1 MAEISSGVY
10 RTNQH
15 EPVAA
20 IRGDTYKLPVLAT
33 VRDLNGRLV
42 ILLNNL
48 EWPVLLVPNNLGV
61 IVFTTN
67 ETLGVEDGVFGIAV
81 VCVFGGVTD
90 ETFLI
95 CETDP

>member
-1 MAEISSGVY
+1 M
-10 RTNQH
+10 
-15 EPVAA
+15 
-20 IRGDTYKLPVLAT
+20 PVLAT
-33 VRDLNGRLV
+33 VRDLNGGLV

-67 ETLGVEDGVFGIAV
+67 ETLGVEDSVFGIAV
-81 VCVFGGVTD
+81 VCVLGGVTD
-90 ETFLI
+90 ETFLV